1 MSPIVDPVPKE
12 ARPFQGRRAGIVSR
26 SIAAGIDVVVVV
38 LLLVGG
44 YVGVSIVV
52 FVIPGGKVASDLPPL
67 LGSVAIAYVV
77 SVLYLAVTWR
87 VGGRTVGYHVMG
99 LRLVSV
105 RGTNGLLLM
114 LLVRGAFCA
123 LFPIGLGWVVVSG
136 SNRALWDVVLR
147 TSVIHDW
154 RVQPRP
160 VREPTAPLE
169 LN

>member
-1 MSPIVDPVPKE
+1 
-12 ARPFQGRRAGIVSR
+12 
-26 SIAAGIDVVVVV
+26 
-38 LLLVGG
+38 
-44 YVGVSIVV
+44 
-52 FVIPGGKVASDLPPL
+52 
-67 LGSVAIAYVV
+67 
-77 SVLYLAVTWR
+77 
-87 VGGRTVGYHVMG
+87 MG